1 MLTIHPLRVSKI
13 VSTCAYR
20 QIFKNVGRSFSSTRR
35 FVHVNVGG
43 IPFSIALS
51 DIEKFPGSI
60 FQRMINSSNPI
71 SIQRDGAL
79 FKFVNAY
86 IVNGH
91 LPRDKDGL
99 LDLDD
104 ATLDGLK
111 EEADF
116 YGLNALS
123 KECNIQRHK
132 NSELD
137 LNSYLTIRKYIASL
151 RREGDNLKIDLSSRL
166 VHALKCMWSPFCVR
180 GRLYPWSWFTN
191 DKYYGASSFENI
203 NLDELIAAATQSPF
217 GRGTETVIDTSVRNS
232 FEINASL
239 LDASALNTI
248 SNEFKCNSLAPR
260 LDLTL
265 RPYKLVI
272 YKEGG
277 HFDAHR
283 DTVRGDGHIGTLVVI
298 LNSEYTGGE
307 LEVTHGDCT
316 EVVTGPYSWVA
327 MYGDCLHKINPVTS
341 GTRVS
346 LIYDIYGT
354 EKTTAAR
361 VAVGGMD
368 NNEQD
373 EGEEETVD
381 ESSEENAN
389 QDEENDEEIKS
400 WSDNEDFWEVQ
411 PKGRDT
417 YREFVTAAQT
427 RGHPNDADIA
437 RVFEAL
443 DLDLKSLDS
452 VIICLQHLYP
462 ECQTN
467 PAFLKGGDRVLYDIL
482 TRSGSEYEVEVVA
495 ATIYRQHEY
504 EYIYDNKTQ
513 FALFSPT
520 ILKRSMGHVAASPGS
535 EKKNSKTKHDDAAL
549 GRTKLVIPN
558 NLDPDSL
565 LDYTPYAEY
574 TGNEAQAEESVY
586 IVAGL
591 LVRRKE

>member
-1 MLTIHPLRVSKI
+1 MLTIHPLRFSKT

-20 QIFKNVGRSFSSTRR
+20 QIFKNVGCSFSSTRR
-35 FVHVNVGG
+35 FVQVDVGG

-60 FQRMINSSNPI
+60 FQRMINSSDPI

-104 ATLDGLK
+104 TTLDGLK

-116 YGLNALS
+116 YGLKALS

-132 NSELD
+132 GSELD
-137 LNSYLTIRKYIASL
+137 LNSYLTIRKYIASV
-151 RREGDNLKIDLSSRL
+151 RREGDNLNIDLSSRL
-166 VHALKCMWSPFCVR
+166 VYALKCMWSPFCVR
-180 GRLYPWSWFTN
+180 SRLHPWSSCRN
-191 DKYYGASSFENI
+191 VKYYGASSFENI

-239 LDASALNTI
+239 LDARALNAI
-248 SNEFKCNSLAPR
+248 SNEFKFNSLAPR

-283 DTVRGDGHIGTLVVI
+283 DTVRGEGHIGTLVVI
-298 LNSEYTGGE
+298 LNSDYTGGE

-316 EVVTGPYSWVA
+316 EAVTGPYNWVA

-354 EKTTAAR
+354 EKAAC

-368 NNEQD
+368 NNERN

-389 QDEENDEEIKS
+389 QDKESDEEIKS
-400 WSDNEDFWEVQ
+400 WSDNEDFFGNHSQKVGI
-411 PKGRDT
+411 P
-417 YREFVTAAQT
+417 TA
-427 RGHPNDADIA
+427 
-437 RVFEAL
+437 FW
-443 DLDLKSLDS
+443 
-452 VIICLQHLYP
+452 
-462 ECQTN
+462 
-467 PAFLKGGDRVLYDIL
+467 
-482 TRSGSEYEVEVVA
+482 
-495 ATIYRQHEY
+495 
-504 EYIYDNKTQ
+504 
-513 FALFSPT
+513 
-520 ILKRSMGHVAASPGS
+520 
-535 EKKNSKTKHDDAAL
+535 
-549 GRTKLVIPN
+549 
-558 NLDPDSL
+558 
-565 LDYTPYAEY
+565 
-574 TGNEAQAEESVY
+574 
-586 IVAGL
+586 
-591 LVRRKE
+591 